1 MKTLLLP
8 FFDDEASAIALKATL
23 RVARHFNSHIEGLFV
38 TRPPQM
44 IDGEGIAVMAP
55 YVTQLK
61 EEGEEQAQRARA
73 RFAEAMS
80 HESVAIAEMGAEVG
94 AVTASWR
101 EVEDL
106 ATRVVGADG
115 RLFDLIIVGRGFGAP
130 LTDWS
135 AMSEAALFE
144 SGRPLLIVA
153 EEAPQRIG
161 GHAVIAWNH
170 STETARTVAFSMPL
184 LNVAERV
191 TVLSVEG
198 WEVPGPNAEQ
208 LAAHLV
214 RNGIPAAAERV
225 SGEGMTPG
233 EAVLAYVDEC
243 GADLLVKG
251 AYTQSRLRQLIFGG
265 ATQHIIKSS
274 KAPVFMAH

>member
-8 FFDDEASAIALKATL
+8 FFDDDASMAALGAAIKLAN
-23 RVARHFNSHIEGLFV
+23 RYRSHIEGLFV

-61 EEGEEQAQRARA
+61 EEGEEQAGRARS
-73 RFAEAMS
+73 RFEAAMQEHGVPIGPMS
-80 HESVAIAEMGAEVG
+80 TDTDTVS
-94 AVTASWR
+94 ASWR

-106 ATRVVGADG
+106 ATRVVGTDG
-115 RLFDLIIVGRGFGAP
+115 RLFDLVVVGRGFGAP

-144 SGRPLLIVA
+144 SGRPLLIVSDQVPDA
-153 EEAPQRIG
+153 IG
-161 GHAVIAWNH
+161 DNVVIAWNQ
-170 STETARTVAFSMPL
+170 STETARTVAFSMPFL
-184 LNVAERV
+184 LAASKV

-198 WEVPGPNAEQ
+198 WEVPGPTAGQMAMHLKRNGVNAE
-208 LAAHLV
+208 ATTVPTEHK
-214 RNGIPAAAERV
+214 P
-225 SGEGMTPG
+225 PG
-233 EAVLAYVDEC
+233 EVILGFVDQC

-265 ATQHIIKSS
+265 ATQIIIKSAS
-274 KAPVFMAH
+274 VPVFMAH